1 MRNFSNIEISE
12 FNQKIGFN
20 SGFISLY
27 LDELLN
33 FFENNYPR
41 IVDYFSG
48 KIKSIDES
56 NFRAL
61 ENLLVNFNLIDNKI
75 FLNNNILTTYLDW
88 EISEFLQDT
97 GSELL
102 FASKISKFLRSNLT
116 NYNYNGTIEFD
127 YTTSGNE
134 TLEDVSRKFGNKEN
148 YNDDWIE
155 LSLRNDLSEL
165 DYNSKGGK
173 SIKISVDFNS
183 NNSTIRGVVD
193 NINGEKI
200 LGIDID
206 KKLQFV
212 NDDLKTLSYK
222 DTSVQSVEILAN
234 MYRGDNPEF
243 EDMGRTPIVG
253 GNKNTIAYTT
263 TIRELSSTFSSD
275 DTLSSFSVVN
285 VKDNGS
291 DVSFNFE
298 VTTRAQE
305 ILNQEITL

>member
-173 SIKISVDFNS
+173 W
-183 NNSTIRGVVD
+183 
-193 NINGEKI
+193 
-200 LGIDID
+200 
-206 KKLQFV
+206 
-212 NDDLKTLSYK
+212 
-222 DTSVQSVEILAN
+222 
-234 MYRGDNPEF
+234 
-243 EDMGRTPIVG
+243 PI
-253 GNKNTIAYTT
+253 
-263 TIRELSSTFSSD
+263 
-275 DTLSSFSVVN
+275 
-285 VKDNGS
+285 
-291 DVSFNFE
+291 
-298 VTTRAQE
+298 
-305 ILNQEITL
+305 